1 MFSQLLAILAW
12 FTEQNC
18 YIFVELYCLQQ
29 NIYCS
34 ASTRIVLFVKRSER
48 ENNWGVIGY
57 VSEQNYTESM
67 PEASHEEGK
76 KKAHNADGP
85 GGDGDDVNNG
95 LMVVTIW

>member
-1 MFSQLLAILAW
+1 MLL
-12 FTEQNC
+12 QD
-18 YIFVELYCLQQ
+18 
-29 NIYCS
+29 NI
-34 ASTRIVLFVKRSER
+34 VSEEVNR
-48 ENNWGVIGY
+48 EGVMIGY

>member
-29 NIYCS
+29 NIYI
-34 ASTRIVLFVKRSER
+34 AVLLQDNIVCEEVNR
-48 ENNWGVIGY
+48 EGVIGY

>member
-1 MFSQLLAILAW
+1 MWRFGNDAMKWMTDKLFSAW
-12 FTEQNC
+12 GQPLRGQEGP
-18 YIFVELYCLQQ
+18 EL
-29 NIYCS
+29 
-34 ASTRIVLFVKRSER
+34 
-48 ENNWGVIGY
+48 G
-57 VSEQNYTESM
+57 SEQNYTESM